1 MIYIMRGE
9 RGVTLTLLVIAT
21 IIAILICTIIY
32 CIFFSQNGIVTM
44 LGKTKTVIENSYK
57 EEAET
62 LSQMEDYI
70 DSYMPDDKLYLSYNG
85 D

>member
-1 MIYIMRGE
+1 
-9 RGVTLTLLVIAT
+9 
-21 IIAILICTIIY
+21 
-32 CIFFSQNGIVTM
+32 M

-70 DSYMPDDKLYLSYNG
+70 DSYMPDDKLYLSYHG

>member
-1 MIYIMRGE
+1 MRRE
-9 RGVTLTLLVIAT
+9 RGVTLTLLVIPT

-70 DSYMPDDKLYLSYNG
+70 DSYMPDDKLYLSYHA

>member
-32 CIFFSQNGIVTM
+32 CIFFSRNGIVTM

-70 DSYMPDDKLYLSYNG
+70 DSYMPDDKLYLSYHG